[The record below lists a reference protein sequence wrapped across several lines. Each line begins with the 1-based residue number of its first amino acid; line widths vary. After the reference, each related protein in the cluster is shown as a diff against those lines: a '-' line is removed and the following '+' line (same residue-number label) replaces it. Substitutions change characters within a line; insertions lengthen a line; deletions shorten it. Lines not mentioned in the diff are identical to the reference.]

1 MLSELNE
8 ERHKREELEERL
20 ASMEENEKNQSE
32 KIKELINDL
41 LLLSKV
47 LTHCVH
53 ALQGFTCNE

>member
-41 LLLSKV
+41 LLSKV